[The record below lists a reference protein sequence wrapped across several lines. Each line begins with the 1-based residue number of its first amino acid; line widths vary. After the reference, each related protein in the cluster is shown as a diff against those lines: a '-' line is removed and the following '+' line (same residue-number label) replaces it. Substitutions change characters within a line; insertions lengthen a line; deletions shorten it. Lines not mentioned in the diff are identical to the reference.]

1 VNSKEGEDM
10 RILLVNPK
18 IPMTFWSF
26 RTALRFI
33 SKKSSEPP
41 LGLLTVAAML
51 PAHWQLRLIDMNV
64 TALKDRHLQWA
75 DWVFITGMHIQKDSF
90 MAVVQRCNRLGV
102 PVIAGGAMCTLE
114 PEKITGVDHFVL
126 GEAENVLPVF
136 LNDLENGTLKKIY
149 QADCFPGLGSSPL
162 PKWDLLSM
170 NKYASMSIQYSRGC
184 PYHCDFCSITI
195 LNGHKPRT
203 KEKEQFIAEIQSL
216 YDTGWRGSV
225 FIVDDN
231 FIGNKKKL
239 KQEVLPAMIQ
249 WSRDHRHPFKYL
261 TEASLNLADDDK
273 LVELMVEAGF
283 DAAFIG
289 IETPNEESL
298 AECGKKHN
306 LRVNILESVK
316 KLHRKGLAV
325 SGGFI
330 VGFDSDPHTIF
341 EKQIAFI
348 QESGIVTAMVGLLN
362 AMPGTKL
369 FKRLHAENRIIKESS
384 GDNMDCTLNFLP
396 KMNYQKLLNGYKM
409 ILETIY
415 APKDF
420 YKRVKLFLRDYQL
433 PATSTVK
440 LSYRNIQ
447 AFFKSLWILGIM
459 ENGRRD
465 FWNLMF
471 YSLFRQPKKFSLA
484 VTYAIYGF
492 HFRKVVSSI
501 NFQAEI

>member
-1 VNSKEGEDM
+1 M

-26 RTALRFI
+26 RNALRFI

-51 PAHWQLRLIDMNV
+51 PEEWQVRLIDLNV
-64 TALKDRHLQWA
+64 TVLKDRHIKWA
-75 DWVFITGMHIQKDSF
+75 DYVFVTGMHIQKTSF
-90 MAVVQRCNRLGV
+90 IEVVRRCNHFRI

-114 PEKITGVDHFVL
+114 PEKIAGVEHIIR
-126 GEAENVLPVF
+126 GEAENVLPDF
-136 LNDLENGTLKKIY
+136 LNDLQSGFPKKIY
-149 QADCFPGLGSSPL
+149 QANLFPDLASSPL
-162 PKWDLLSM
+162 PRWDLLSM
-170 NKYASMSIQYSRGC
+170 KKYASMSIQYSRGC

-203 KEKEQFIAEIQSL
+203 KGKNQFIAELQSL
-216 YDTGWRGSV
+216 YDFGWRGSV

-239 KQEVLPAMIQ
+239 KQEVLPAMIK
-249 WSRDHRHPFKYL
+249 WSREHRHPFKFL
-261 TEASLNLADDDK
+261 TEASINLADDDQ
-273 LVELMVEAGF
+273 LVDMMVQAGF

-289 IETPNEESL
+289 IETPNEDSL
-298 AECGKKHN
+298 SECGKKHN
-306 LRVNILESVK
+306 LRGNIMESVK
-316 KLHRKGLAV
+316 KLHRRGLAV

-330 VGFDSDPHTIF
+330 VGFDSDPYTIF

-396 KMNYQKLLNGYKM
+396 KMNYHKLLHGYKM
-409 ILETIY
+409 ILDTIY

-420 YKRVKLFLRDYQL
+420 YKRVKVFLKEYHL
-433 PATSTVK
+433 PETSSIKV
-440 LSYRNIQ
+440 SYRNIK
-447 AFFKSLWILGIM
+447 AFFKSLWILGIV
-459 ENGRRD
+459 EKGRGD
-465 FWNLMF
+465 FWNFMF
-471 YSLFRQPKKFSLA
+471 YSLFKQPKKFSLA

-492 HFRKVVSSI
+492 HFRKVVNSI
-501 NFQAEI
+501 DFQIEE